1 MTRQVI
7 IDRTVQA
14 INQLPEHKAEEISEF
29 ADFIIKRHEEQL
41 LSKGMNQLYVQE
53 ETFSFLREEE
63 EIYTVADLKE
73 VYRD

>member
-7 IDRTVQA
+7 IERTLQV

-29 ADFIIKRHEEQL
+29 ADFLMKRYEEQL
-41 LSKGMNQLYVQE
+41 LSKGMHQLYVQE
-53 ETFSFLREEE
+53 ETFSFLHEEE
-63 EIYTVADLKE
+63 ETYTVADLKE